1 MNNPIATVSNG
12 KGNIKMKNPLKPP
25 RFSKN
30 INGATQSQ
38 VC

>member
-1 MNNPIATVSNG
+1 MNTQATTVRNG
-12 KGNIKMKNPLKPP
+12 KGDTRMKNPLKPP

-30 INGATQSQ
+30 INGGTQSQ